1 MWPGTPFLHSQP
13 LPTLCSAWNFYHYR
27 SGTITF
33 NKNSSFQTYPLPA
46 LTPLWR
52 HQCRPPYR
60 ARKVQ
65 ESPFWDMETRSRQHW
80 LRNATRYPNVLDRQK
95 ENKEKDIASILFN
108 KVLGEDYIKIAQEEK
123 KVECGSTENKS
134 CIFIQAICAEFKNL
148 KNLTKI

>member
-1 MWPGTPFLHSQP
+1 M
-13 LPTLCSAWNFYHYR
+13 
-27 SGTITF
+27 
-33 NKNSSFQTYPLPA
+33 
-46 LTPLWR
+46 
-52 HQCRPPYR
+52 
-60 ARKVQ
+60 
-65 ESPFWDMETRSRQHW
+65 
-80 LRNATRYPNVLDRQK
+80 RNATRYPNVLDRQK